1 MTTRIFDGFV
11 PAVLLNRW
19 ARLNPTNLSLLAT
32 VTKTQQ
38 LAISGQ
44 VDVTPHALRAAVL
57 APGQGDRRI
66 FDCMEGTRL
75 PGTKARHEG
84 DPEYT
89 GNYPLVN
96 DAYTFHGDVRK
107 FLLEVCKRNSLD
119 NKGFDLIGSCNYDR
133 LYNNAFFNQRQMV
146 YGHGDQ
152 VIFARFIIRSV
163 IGHEMFHGVT
173 HHTSGLEYQGQSGAL
188 NESFSDVGGVL
199 VDQYINN
206 VKASKADWLVGPG
219 LFMPDIKGV
228 ALRSMIAPGTAYDDE
243 KLGKDP
249 QPDHMDRIY
258 TGWDDNGGVH
268 INSGIPNKAF
278 ALFAIAMDGYA
289 FERAFAIWYAAN
301 CGEDRVGAE
310 ATFQEFADK
319 TMVHC
324 AKIAPRQKG
333 NLKDAWAAV
342 GITVTV

>member
-1 MTTRIFDGFV
+1 MKMTRNFDGFV
-11 PAVLLNRW
+11 PGFLLTRW

-32 VTKTQQ
+32 LQRTQQ
-38 LAISGQ
+38 LALAGNGP
-44 VDVTPHALRAAVL
+44 VPHALRFAVL
-57 APGQGDRRI
+57 KAGQGDRRI
-66 FDCMEGTRL
+66 FDCKEGTSL

-89 GNYPLVN
+89 PFPLVN
-96 DAYTFHGDVRK
+96 DAYEFHGDVRR
-107 FLLEVCKRNSLD
+107 FLKEVCKRNSLD
-119 NKGFDLIGSCNYDR
+119 DLGMDLIGSTNYDR
-133 LYNNAFFNQRQMV
+133 GYNNAYFNQRQMV
-146 YGHGDQ
+146 YGNGDQ
-152 VIFARFIIRSV
+152 VIFAKFIIRSV
-163 IGHEMFHGVT
+163 VGHEMFHGVT

-199 VDQYINN
+199 VDQFIGNI
-206 VKASKADWLVGPG
+206 KSSKADWLVGPG
-219 LFMPDIKGV
+219 LFMPDIKGK
-228 ALRSMIAPGTAYDDE
+228 ALRSMIAPGTAYDDD

-268 INSGIPNKAF
+268 INSGIVNKAF

-289 FERAFAIWYAAN
+289 FERPFQIWYAAN

-310 ATFQEFADK
+310 ATFQDFADK

-324 AKIAPRQKG
+324 AKIAPRSKG
-333 NLKDAWAAV
+333 KLKDAWAAV
-342 GITVTV
+342 GITVAA